1 MGSSR
6 AAKWLIG
13 RIRPVMVLIL
23 AAGVLLLVAA
33 RLGKGSVTQA
43 AQSPNEK
50 DTPPARPAVA
60 LPTLIAAP
68 PPAGVRRRAQT
79 YTEIPE
85 RPRMTALQY
94 TVQSGDTPWSIAQKF
109 GLRPES
115 ILWANEGLSAEA
127 GKLAIG
133 RQLVIPPVDGVVHVV
148 HDGDTLER
156 LQALHGTSVEEII
169 EFPGNDFDPLELPA
183 LEAGRSVI
191 IPHGRSAVAW
201 QEPGPRVVPGLGR
214 RSPGLYSGPL
224 VYIGSGYFRWPVSP
238 VRITQSYWSGHP
250 AIDIDTYN
258 RQPVFASDSGTVIF
272 SDWDTTGYGNLII
285 VDHGNG
291 YWTYYGHNEANLVS
305 VGEGVHQGQQIAES
319 GSTGNSTGDH
329 VDFRIRQEGV
339 GFLDPQD
346 FLP

>member
-1 MGSSR
+1 MAG
-6 AAKWLIG
+6 WVVG
-13 RIRPVMVLIL
+13 RIRPLLVFML
-23 AAGVLLLVAA
+23 ATGVLLLVAA
-33 RLGKGSVTQA
+33 RLNKVSGTQA
-43 AQSPNEK
+43 AQTPGERDSPSTGE
-50 DTPPARPAVA
+50 TITLPAIG
-60 LPTLIAAP
+60 TAP
-68 PPAGVRRRAQT
+68 PGEGVPRFAQPH
-79 YTEIPE
+79 TEMPE
-85 RPRMTALQY
+85 RPRMTVLQY
-94 TVQSGDTPWSIAQKF
+94 TVQRGDTPWSIAQKF

-127 GKLAIG
+127 GKLAVG

-148 HDGDTLER
+148 REGDTLER
-156 LQALHGTSVEEII
+156 LQILHGTPVEEII
-169 EFPGNDFDPLELPA
+169 DFPGNDFDPLEVPA
-183 LEAGRSVI
+183 LEPGRSII
-191 IPHGRSAVAW
+191 IPKGRSAVAW

-250 AIDIDTYN
+250 GIDIDTYN

-285 VDHGNG
+285 IDHGNG

-305 VGEGVHQGQQIAES
+305 VGEGVRQGQQISES

-329 VDFRIRQEGV
+329 VDFRIRQEG
-339 GFLDPQD
+339 GSFLDPQN